1 MRSTI
6 AKNFH
11 YTGDYYGYTR
21 TLNEDG
27 ITYTYSYFLT
37 RKVKMALS
45 VNLLGELVITS
56 PEKMQINGKLKNV
69 VDRAG
74 IEIYTNG
81 EWTISQTAPLLG
93 PLGTKDGYQYKAAL
107 TAGNI

>member
-1 MRSTI
+1 MKANIT
-6 AKNFH
+6 KNLH
-11 YTGDYYGYTR
+11 YTADYWGYTR
-21 TLNEDG
+21 TLNSDG
-27 ITYTYSYFLT
+27 VNYTYSYFFT
-37 RKVKMALS
+37 RKVKLTID

-69 VDRAG
+69 VDRSG
-74 IEIYTNG
+74 REIYTNG

-93 PLGTKDGYQYKAAL
+93 PLGVKEGYKYKATL